1 MNTCL
6 VYVRGE
12 VSLKIVFIDS
22 ICVACG
28 GTVVCEGPVSKLFEC
43 VHISGLADFLNSE
56 KQLVCFDALYISIVK
71 TDGIIIVLLCYK

>member
-1 MNTCL
+1 M
-6 VYVRGE
+6 YVE
-12 VSLKIVFIDS
+12 KFHLKLFSLTPFVW
-22 ICVACG
+22 
-28 GTVVCEGPVSKLFEC
+28 PVGALLFVRDQYRSCFEC